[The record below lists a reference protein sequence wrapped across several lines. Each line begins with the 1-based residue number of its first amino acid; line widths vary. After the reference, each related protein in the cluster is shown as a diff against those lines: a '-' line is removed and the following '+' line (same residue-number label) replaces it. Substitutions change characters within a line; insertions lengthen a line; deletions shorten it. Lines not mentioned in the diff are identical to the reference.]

1 MPAKNRLIRPPVE
14 AFTACPS
21 CRIADHLRQLSY
33 DIYCHGCGWDSSSAF
48 VEVGGLD
55 ALIYEYEMKLQR
67 QAEQAAAV
75 QRRVEEK
82 KKQQMMRCAV

>member
-1 MPAKNRLIRPPVE
+1 
-14 AFTACPS
+14 
-21 CRIADHLRQLSY
+21 
-33 DIYCHGCGWDSSSAF
+33 

>member
-1 MPAKNRLIRPPVE
+1 MGEKKCAINLPVD
-14 AFTACPS
+14 AFATCPS
-21 CRIADHLRQLSY
+21 CRSSNYLRKLSF
-33 DIYCHGCGWDSSSAF
+33 DVYCHGCGWDSSSAF

-67 QAEQAAAV
+67 QAEHAATV